1 MNPKFTRLYFGCQ
14 PGYHR
19 GINSGGRI
27 MGKDRFNLHA
37 ELTVRVGDEM
47 FANARR
53 IELLRQ
59 IDQLGNL
66 TQAAKQVGYSYK
78 GAWDAID
85 DMARLSGGTLIERH
99 AGGKGGGSTHLT
111 ERGQQVL
118 RNLSL
123 IQAEHARFIAR
134 LDTLANGLSNDYAME
149 NEIAMRTSARNQ
161 FAGILVSI
169 TPGKVNDEL
178 GIMVNASQTL
188 IASITH
194 ESCRELQLA
203 VGAKVF
209 ALIKASSV
217 ILQLPHENQET
228 HGKNVFLGT
237 VHAIAQSEHHS
248 ELTVLLESALTL
260 VTTMSRPEI
269 DTIDLQ
275 VGSAVLAVIEPS
287 NVIIGIAA

>member
-1 MNPKFTRLYFGCQ
+1 
-14 PGYHR
+14 
-19 GINSGGRI
+19 
-27 MGKDRFNLHA
+27 MGKNRFNLHA

-118 RNLSL
+118 RNFSL

-169 TPGKVNDEL
+169 MPGKVNDEL

-203 VGAKVF
+203 VGTKVF
-209 ALIKASSV
+209 ALIKASAV
-217 ILQLPHENQET
+217 VLCLPNEIET
-228 HGKNVFLGT
+228 AYAKNALLGT
-237 VHAIAQSEHHS
+237 VHKITQGEHQSE
-248 ELTVLLESALTL
+248 LAVILESGLTL
-260 VTTMSRPEI
+260 VTTMPNQTAHAMALKE
-269 DTIDLQ
+269 
-275 VGSAVLAVIEPS
+275 GSVVLAMVEPS

>member
-1 MNPKFTRLYFGCQ
+1 
-14 PGYHR
+14 
-19 GINSGGRI
+19 
-27 MGKDRFNLHA
+27 MGEDRFNLHA

-85 DMARLSGGTLIERH
+85 DMTRLSGGTLIERH
-99 AGGKGGGSTHLT
+99 AGGKGGGRTHLT

-118 RNLSL
+118 RNFSL

-178 GIMVNASQTL
+178 GIMVNGSQTL

-194 ESCRELQLA
+194 ESCRELRLA

-217 ILQLPHENQET
+217 ILQAPHENYVAQE
-228 HGKNVFLGT
+228 KNAFLGT

-248 ELTVLLESALTL
+248 ELTVLLESGLLL
-260 VTTMSRPEI
+260 VATVGRSEI
-269 DTIDLQ
+269 DEMHLQ

>member
-1 MNPKFTRLYFGCQ
+1 
-14 PGYHR
+14 
-19 GINSGGRI
+19 

-118 RNLSL
+118 RNFSL
-123 IQAEHARFIAR
+123 IQAEHARFIGR

-194 ESCRELQLA
+194 ESCRELQLV

-209 ALIKASSV
+209 ALIKASAV
-217 ILQLPHENQET
+217 VLHLPNESDT
-228 HGKNVFLGT
+228 PPAKNALLGT
-237 VHAIAQSEHHS
+237 IHTITQGEHQSE
-248 ELTVLLESALTL
+248 LAVLLKSGMTL
-260 VTTMSRPEI
+260 VTTMSRRDI
-269 DTIDLQ
+269 DARGLQ
-275 VGSAVLAVIEPS
+275 VGSAVLALIEPS

>member
-1 MNPKFTRLYFGCQ
+1 MDTN
-14 PGYHR
+14 
-19 GINSGGRI
+19 
-27 MGKDRFNLHA
+27 RFNLHA
-37 ELTVRVGDEM
+37 ELTVRVGDDM

-85 DMARLSGGTLIERH
+85 DMTRLSGGTLIERH
-99 AGGKGGGSTHLT
+99 AGGKGGGGTHLT

-118 RNLSL
+118 RNFSL

-134 LDTLANGLSNDYAME
+134 LDALANGLSNDYVME
-149 NEIAMRTSARNQ
+149 NDIAMRTSARNQ

-169 TPGKVNDEL
+169 TPGVVNDEL
-178 GIMVNASQTL
+178 SILVNGSQTL

-209 ALIKASSV
+209 ALIKASAV
-217 ILQLPHENQET
+217 ILDLPNESDT
-228 HGKNVFLGT
+228 PLAKNALLGT
-237 VHAIAQSEHHS
+237 VHMITQGEHQSE
-248 ELTVLLESALTL
+248 LAVLLESGLTL
-260 VTTMSRPEI
+260 VTTMSRHDI
-269 DTIDLQ
+269 DRKGLKVDS
-275 VGSAVLAVIEPS
+275 VVLAVIEPS

>member
-1 MNPKFTRLYFGCQ
+1 MT
-14 PGYHR
+14 
-19 GINSGGRI
+19 
-27 MGKDRFNLHA
+27 
-37 ELTVRVGDEM
+37 
-47 FANARR
+47 
-53 IELLRQ
+53 
-59 IDQLGNL
+59 
-66 TQAAKQVGYSYK
+66 
-78 GAWDAID
+78 
-85 DMARLSGGTLIERH
+85 RLSGGTLIERH

-118 RNLSL
+118 RNFSL

-203 VGAKVF
+203 VGTKVF
-209 ALIKASSV
+209 ALIKASAV
-217 ILQLPHENQET
+217 VLCLPNEIET
-228 HGKNVFLGT
+228 AYAKNALLGT
-237 VHAIAQSEHHS
+237 VHKITQGEHQSE
-248 ELTVLLESALTL
+248 LAVILESGLTL
-260 VTTMSRPEI
+260 VTTMPNQTAHAMALKE
-269 DTIDLQ
+269 
-275 VGSAVLAVIEPS
+275 GSVVLAMVEPS

>member
-1 MNPKFTRLYFGCQ
+1 M
-14 PGYHR
+14 
-19 GINSGGRI
+19 
-27 MGKDRFNLHA
+27 MGKNRFNLHA
-37 ELTVRVGDEM
+37 ELTVRVGEEM

-59 IDQLGNL
+59 IEQLGNL

-99 AGGKGGGSTHLT
+99 AGGKGGGGTHLT

-118 RNLSL
+118 RNFSL

-194 ESCRELQLA
+194 ESCRELQLV
-203 VGAKVF
+203 VGTKVF
-209 ALIKASSV
+209 ALIKASAV
-217 ILQLPHENQET
+217 VLHLPNDSNT
-228 HGKNVFLGT
+228 ANAKNALLGT
-237 VHAIAQSEHHS
+237 VHRITQGEHQSE
-248 ELTVLLESALTL
+248 LAVLLESGLTL
-260 VTTMSRPEI
+260 VTTMPNQTTHTMVLKE
-269 DTIDLQ
+269 
-275 VGSAVLAVIEPS
+275 GSAVLALIEPS

>member
-1 MNPKFTRLYFGCQ
+1 MAT
-14 PGYHR
+14 
-19 GINSGGRI
+19 
-27 MGKDRFNLHA
+27 DRFNLHA

-85 DMARLSGGTLIERH
+85 DMTRLSGGTLIDRH

-118 RNLSL
+118 RNFSL

-134 LDTLANGLSNDYAME
+134 LDALANGLSNDYAME

-169 TPGKVNDEL
+169 TPGVVNDAL
-178 GIMVNASQTL
+178 GIRVNGSQTL
-188 IASITH
+188 VASITH
-194 ESCRELQLA
+194 ESCRELQLQ
-203 VGAKVF
+203 VGTKVF
-209 ALIKASSV
+209 ALVKASSV
-217 ILQLPHENQET
+217 VLRRPDEAVVTDFVDAVHLTNAFIS
-228 HGKNVFLGT
+228 T
-237 VHAIAQSEHHS
+237 VHIVVPGEHQS
-248 ELTVLLESALTL
+248 ELTVLLESGLTM
-260 VTTMSRPEI
+260 VTTMSNHDVE
-269 DTIDLQ
+269 TMGLQ
-275 VGSAVLAVIEPS
+275 TGSVVHATIEPS

>member
-1 MNPKFTRLYFGCQ
+1 MDTN
-14 PGYHR
+14 
-19 GINSGGRI
+19 
-27 MGKDRFNLHA
+27 RFNLHA
-37 ELTVRVGDEM
+37 ELTVRVGDDM

-85 DMARLSGGTLIERH
+85 DMTRLSGGTLIERH
-99 AGGKGGGSTHLT
+99 AGGKGGGGTHLT

-118 RNLSL
+118 RNFSL

-134 LDTLANGLSNDYAME
+134 LDALANGLSNDYVME
-149 NEIAMRTSARNQ
+149 NDIAMRTSARNQ

-169 TPGKVNDEL
+169 TPGVVNDEL
-178 GIMVNASQTL
+178 SILVNGSQTL

-209 ALIKASSV
+209 ALIKASAV
-217 ILQLPHENQET
+217 ILDLPNESDT
-228 HGKNVFLGT
+228 PLAKNALLGT
-237 VHAIAQSEHHS
+237 VHMITQ
-248 ELTVLLESALTL
+248 
-260 VTTMSRPEI
+260 
-269 DTIDLQ
+269 
-275 VGSAVLAVIEPS
+275 
-287 NVIIGIAA
+287 IGRAHV

>member
-1 MNPKFTRLYFGCQ
+1 MRNVPLFIWLVNGDNAGKFTRWVRMQ
-14 PGYHR
+14 
-19 GINSGGRI
+19 
-27 MGKDRFNLHA
+27 KDKFELFA
-37 ELTVRVGDEM
+37 ELTLRAGGEL
-47 FANARR
+47 FANAKRMD
-53 IELLRQ
+53 LLRK
-59 IDQLGNL
+59 IDELGNL

-118 RNLSL
+118 RNFSL

-134 LDTLANGLSNDYAME
+134 LDALANGLSNDYAME

-169 TPGKVNDEL
+169 TPGAVNDEL
-178 GIMVNASQTL
+178 GIMVNGSQTL

-194 ESCRELQLA
+194 ESCRELRLA

-217 ILQLPHENQET
+217 MLQVPHENHGA

-248 ELTVLLESALTL
+248 ELTVLLESGLLL

-269 DTIDLQ
+269 DVMDLQ
-275 VGSAVLAVIEPS
+275 VGSAVFAVIEPS

>member
-1 MNPKFTRLYFGCQ
+1 
-14 PGYHR
+14 
-19 GINSGGRI
+19 
-27 MGKDRFNLHA
+27 MGKNRFNLHA

-47 FANARR
+47 FANSRR

-59 IDQLGNL
+59 IDQLRNL

-118 RNLSL
+118 RNFSL

-134 LDTLANGLSNDYAME
+134 LDKLANGLSNDYAME

-169 TPGKVNDEL
+169 TPGEVNDEL
-178 GIMVNASQTL
+178 CIMVNASQTL

-203 VGAKVF
+203 VGTKVF
-209 ALIKASSV
+209 ALIKASAVVLRTSYA
-217 ILQLPHENQET
+217 HDAGQE
-228 HGKNVFLGT
+228 KNAFLGT
-237 VHAIAQSEHHS
+237 VHAITQSEHHS
-248 ELTVLLESALTL
+248 ELAVSLASGLTL
-260 VTTMSRPEI
+260 VTTKRRQDI
-269 DTIDLQ
+269 DTIGLQ

-287 NVIIGIAA
+287 NVIIGVAA

>member
-1 MNPKFTRLYFGCQ
+1 
-14 PGYHR
+14 
-19 GINSGGRI
+19 
-27 MGKDRFNLHA
+27 MGTDRFNLHA

-59 IDQLGNL
+59 VDQLGNL

-85 DMARLSGGTLIERH
+85 DMTRLSGGTLIERH

-118 RNLSL
+118 RNFSL

-134 LDTLANGLSNDYAME
+134 LDALANGLSNDYAIE

-169 TPGKVNDEL
+169 TQGAVNDEL
-178 GIMVNASQTL
+178 SLLINGSQTL
-188 IASITH
+188 VASITH
-194 ESCRELQLA
+194 ESCRELQLV
-203 VGAKVF
+203 VGTKVF
-209 ALIKASSV
+209 ALIKASAV
-217 ILQLPHENQET
+217 ILRLPDDAADTVPAAYRRNA
-228 HGKNVFLGT
+228 FIST
-237 VHAIAQSEHHS
+237 VHTIVPGGQQT
-248 ELTVLLESALTL
+248 ELAVLLESGLTL
-260 VTTMSRPEI
+260 VTTMRNQDI
-269 DTIDLQ
+269 HAMDLQ
-275 VGSAVLAVIEPS
+275 TGSVVLATIEPS

>member
-1 MNPKFTRLYFGCQ
+1 
-14 PGYHR
+14 
-19 GINSGGRI
+19 
-27 MGKDRFNLHA
+27 MGKTRFNLHA

-53 IELLRQ
+53 IALLRQ
-59 IDQLGNL
+59 IEQSGNL

-85 DMARLSGGTLIERH
+85 DMTRLSGGTLIERH
-99 AGGKGGGSTHLT
+99 AGGKGGGGTHLT

-118 RNLSL
+118 RNFSL

-169 TPGKVNDEL
+169 APGKVNDEL

-203 VGAKVF
+203 VGTKVF
-209 ALIKASSV
+209 ALIKASAV
-217 ILQLPHENQET
+217 VLLTAHAQVRGHE
-228 HGKNVFLGT
+228 KNAFIGT
-237 VHAIAQSEHHS
+237 VHAITHSEHQSE
-248 ELTVLLESALTL
+248 LVVLMESGLTL
-260 VTTMSRPEI
+260 VTTKSRHDI
-269 DTIDLQ
+269 DAMDLQ
-275 VGSAVLAVIEPS
+275 VGSTVLAVIEPS

>member
-1 MNPKFTRLYFGCQ
+1 
-14 PGYHR
+14 
-19 GINSGGRI
+19 
-27 MGKDRFNLHA
+27 MGKNRFNLHA
-37 ELTVRVGDEM
+37 ELTVRVGDDM

-85 DMARLSGGTLIERH
+85 DMTRLSGGTLIERH
-99 AGGKGGGSTHLT
+99 AGGKGGGGTHLT

-118 RNLSL
+118 RNFSL

-134 LDTLANGLSNDYAME
+134 LDALANGLSNDYAME

-169 TPGKVNDEL
+169 TPGAVNDEL
-178 GIMVNASQTL
+178 GILVNGSQTL

-209 ALIKASSV
+209 ALIKASAVVLRSPEDADAAN
-217 ILQLPHENQET
+217 LNQAIQAARAAIP
-228 HGKNVFLGT
+228 KNAFIST
-237 VHAIAQSEHHS
+237 VHTIVPGEHQSE
-248 ELTVLLESALTL
+248 LAVLLESGLIM
-260 VTTMSRPEI
+260 VTTMPNK
-269 DTIDLQ
+269 DVDAMGIDL
-275 VGSAVLAVIEPS
+275 GAVVMATIEPS

>member
-1 MNPKFTRLYFGCQ
+1 MDTN
-14 PGYHR
+14 
-19 GINSGGRI
+19 
-27 MGKDRFNLHA
+27 RFNLHA

-85 DMARLSGGTLIERH
+85 DMTRLSGGTLIERH

-118 RNLSL
+118 RNFSL

-134 LDTLANGLSNDYAME
+134 LDALANGLSNDYAMQ

-169 TPGKVNDEL
+169 TPGAVNDAL
-178 GIMVNASQTL
+178 GILVNGSQTL

-209 ALIKASSV
+209 ALIKASAV
-217 ILQLPHENQET
+217 ILRLPDDADAGHVARLN
-228 HGKNVFLGT
+228 NAFIST
-237 VHAIAQSEHHS
+237 VHTIVPGEHQSE
-248 ELTVLLESALTL
+248 LAVLLESGLAL
-260 VTTMSRPEI
+260 VTTMPNQDI
-269 DTIDLQ
+269 HAMGVQI
-275 VGSAVLAVIEPS
+275 GSVVLATIEPS

>member
-1 MNPKFTRLYFGCQ
+1 
-14 PGYHR
+14 
-19 GINSGGRI
+19 
-27 MGKDRFNLHA
+27 MGKHRFNLHA

-59 IDQLGNL
+59 IDQLANL

-99 AGGKGGGSTHLT
+99 AGGKGGGGTHLT

-118 RNLSL
+118 RNFSL

-134 LDTLANGLSNDYAME
+134 LDSLANGLSNDYAME

-178 GIMVNASQTL
+178 CIMVNASQTL

-203 VGAKVF
+203 VGTKVF
-209 ALIKASSV
+209 ALIKASAV
-217 ILQLPHENQET
+217 ILHLPNESDT
-228 HGKNVFLGT
+228 ATAKNALLGT
-237 VHAIAQSEHHS
+237 VHKITQSEHQS
-248 ELTVLLESALTL
+248 ELAVLLESGLTL
-260 VTTMSRPEI
+260 VSTMPNQTTHKMALKE
-269 DTIDLQ
+269 
-275 VGSAVLAVIEPS
+275 GAAVLAMIEPS

>member
-1 MNPKFTRLYFGCQ
+1 MDTN
-14 PGYHR
+14 
-19 GINSGGRI
+19 
-27 MGKDRFNLHA
+27 RFNLHA
-37 ELTVRVGDEM
+37 ELTVRVGDDM

-85 DMARLSGGTLIERH
+85 DMTRLSGGTLIERH
-99 AGGKGGGSTHLT
+99 AGGKGGGGTHLT

-118 RNLSL
+118 RNFSL

-134 LDTLANGLSNDYAME
+134 LDALANGLLNDYAME

-169 TPGKVNDEL
+169 TPGAVSDEL
-178 GIMVNASQTL
+178 CILVNGSQTL

-209 ALIKASSV
+209 ALIKASAVVLRSPGDADAAN
-217 ILQLPHENQET
+217 LNQAIQAART
-228 HGKNVFLGT
+228 AIPKNAFIST
-237 VHAIAQSEHHS
+237 VHTIVPGEHQSE
-248 ELTVLLESALTL
+248 LAVLLESGLIM
-260 VTTMSRPEI
+260 VTTMPNK
-269 DTIDLQ
+269 DVDAMGIDL
-275 VGSAVLAVIEPS
+275 GAVVIATIEPS

>member
-1 MNPKFTRLYFGCQ
+1 
-14 PGYHR
+14 
-19 GINSGGRI
+19 
-27 MGKDRFNLHA
+27 MGKNRFNLHA
-37 ELTVRVGDEM
+37 ELTVRLGDDM

-53 IELLRQ
+53 VELLRQ

-99 AGGKGGGSTHLT
+99 AGGKGGGGTHLT

-118 RNLSL
+118 RNFSL

-134 LDTLANGLSNDYAME
+134 LDALANGLSNDYAME

-169 TPGKVNDEL
+169 TPGAVNDQL
-178 GIMVNASQTL
+178 GILVNGSQTL

-203 VGAKVF
+203 VGTKVF
-209 ALIKASSV
+209 ALIKASAV
-217 ILQLPHENQET
+217 VLRLPDDAAATDAANP
-228 HGKNVFLGT
+228 KNTFIST
-237 VHAIAQSEHHS
+237 VHTVVPGEYHS
-248 ELTVLLESALTL
+248 ELAVLLESGLSM
-260 VTTMSRPEI
+260 VTTMPNQDI
-269 DTIDLQ
+269 HAMGVQ
-275 VGSAVLAVIEPS
+275 MGSVVLATMEPS

>member
-1 MNPKFTRLYFGCQ
+1 
-14 PGYHR
+14 
-19 GINSGGRI
+19 

-118 RNLSL
+118 RNFSL

-134 LDTLANGLSNDYAME
+134 LDVLANGLSNDYAME

-169 TPGKVNDEL
+169 MPGKVNDEL
-178 GIMVNASQTL
+178 GIMVNAHQTL

-209 ALIKASSV
+209 ALIKASAV
-217 ILQLPHENQET
+217 VLHLPNESDT
-228 HGKNVFLGT
+228 ATAKNALLGT
-237 VHAIAQSEHHS
+237 VHKITQGEHQSE
-248 ELTVLLESALTL
+248 LAVLLESGLML
-260 VTTMSRPEI
+260 VTTIPNQTTHAMALKEG
-269 DTIDLQ
+269 T
-275 VGSAVLAVIEPS
+275 VVLAMIEPS

>member
-1 MNPKFTRLYFGCQ
+1 MAKN
-14 PGYHR
+14 
-19 GINSGGRI
+19 
-27 MGKDRFNLHA
+27 RFNLHA
-37 ELTVRVGDEM
+37 ELTVRVDDEM

-59 IDQLGNL
+59 IDELGNL

-85 DMARLSGGTLIERH
+85 DMTRLSGGTLIERH
-99 AGGKGGGSTHLT
+99 AGGKGGGGTHLT

-118 RNLSL
+118 RNFSL

-134 LDTLANGLSNDYAME
+134 LDALANGLSNDYAME

-178 GIMVNASQTL
+178 GIMVNGSQTL

-194 ESCRELQLA
+194 ESCRELRLA

-217 ILQLPHENQET
+217 VLQVPDENNGA

-237 VHAIAQSEHHS
+237 VHAIAQSEHQC
-248 ELTVLLESALTL
+248 ELVVLMESGLTL
-260 VTTMSRPEI
+260 VTTRSRQDVDAI
-269 DTIDLQ
+269 GMQ

>member
-1 MNPKFTRLYFGCQ
+1 
-14 PGYHR
+14 
-19 GINSGGRI
+19 
-27 MGKDRFNLHA
+27 MGTDRFNLHA

-99 AGGKGGGSTHLT
+99 AGGRGGGGTHLT

-118 RNLSL
+118 RNFSL

-134 LDTLANGLSNDYAME
+134 LDALANGLSNDYAMQ

-161 FAGILVSI
+161 FAAILVSI
-169 TPGKVNDEL
+169 TPGAVNDEL
-178 GIMVNASQTL
+178 GLLINGSQML
-188 IASITH
+188 VASITH

-209 ALIKASSV
+209 ALIKASAV
-217 ILQLPHENQET
+217 VLRMPQDYDATPA
-228 HGKNVFLGT
+228 KNTFFGT
-237 VHAIAQSEHHS
+237 VHTIVQSEYQS
-248 ELTVLLESALTL
+248 ELAILLESGLTL
-260 VTTMSRPEI
+260 VTTMPHQEMNAMP
-269 DTIDLQ
+269 LGA
-275 VGSAVLAVIEPS
+275 GSAVVAKIDPS

>member
-1 MNPKFTRLYFGCQ
+1 MDTN
-14 PGYHR
+14 
-19 GINSGGRI
+19 
-27 MGKDRFNLHA
+27 RFNLHA
-37 ELTVRVGDEM
+37 DLTVRVGDEM

-85 DMARLSGGTLIERH
+85 DMTRLSGGTLIERH

-118 RNLSL
+118 RNFSL

-134 LDTLANGLSNDYAME
+134 LDALANGLSNDYAME

-169 TPGKVNDEL
+169 TPGAVNDEL
-178 GIMVNASQTL
+178 GILVNGSQTL
-188 IASITH
+188 VASITH
-194 ESCRELQLA
+194 ESCRELQLQ
-203 VGAKVF
+203 VGTKVF
-209 ALIKASSV
+209 ALIKASAV
-217 ILQLPHENQET
+217 VLRLPDDAGVTDVAHL
-228 HGKNVFLGT
+228 KNAFIST
-237 VHAIAQSEHHS
+237 VHTVVPGEHQSE
-248 ELTVLLESALTL
+248 LAVLLQSGLTM
-260 VTTMSRPEI
+260 VTTMSNQDI
-269 DTIDLQ
+269 NAMGLQ
-275 VGSAVLAVIEPS
+275 TGSVVLATIEPS

>member
-1 MNPKFTRLYFGCQ
+1 MAT
-14 PGYHR
+14 
-19 GINSGGRI
+19 
-27 MGKDRFNLHA
+27 DRFNLHA

-85 DMARLSGGTLIERH
+85 DMTRLSGGTLIDRH

-118 RNLSL
+118 RNFSL

-134 LDTLANGLSNDYAME
+134 LDALANGLSNDYAME

-169 TPGKVNDEL
+169 TPGVVNDAL
-178 GIMVNASQTL
+178 GIRVNGSQTL
-188 IASITH
+188 VASITH
-194 ESCRELQLA
+194 ESCRELQLQ
-203 VGAKVF
+203 VGTKVF
-209 ALIKASSV
+209 ALVKASSV
-217 ILQLPHENQET
+217 VLRRPDEAVVTDFVDAVHLTNAFIS
-228 HGKNVFLGT
+228 T
-237 VHAIAQSEHHS
+237 VHIVVPGEHQS
-248 ELTVLLESALTL
+248 ELTVLLESGLTM
-260 VTTMSRPEI
+260 VTTMSNHDVE
-269 DTIDLQ
+269 TMGLQ
-275 VGSAVLAVIEPS
+275 NGSVVHATIEPS